1 MKAIKGMTS
10 DNAAAPGGAA
20 PTGEV
25 RRVPFDITVAHQPR
39 MYDYV
44 LGGCFL

>member
-1 MKAIKGMTS
+1 MTS
-10 DNAAAPGGAA
+10 DDAAAPCGAA
-20 PTGEV
+20 ATGEV
-25 RRVPFDITVAHQPR
+25 RPVPSDITVAHQPR